1 MLWSDS
7 SEIGSF
13 QGNMKFRF
21 KCFRKYTVATEYFN
35 RIFNR
40 HRPLEIRLLPYYI
53 VLNILCVLQ
62 MKNDLCYSSYDN
74 HINDHDR
81 NITFTYYIYKVN
93 FNFIERSDELFR
105 FE

>member
-1 MLWSDS
+1 
-7 SEIGSF
+7 
-13 QGNMKFRF
+13 
-21 KCFRKYTVATEYFN
+21 
-35 RIFNR
+35 
-40 HRPLEIRLLPYYI
+40 
-53 VLNILCVLQ
+53 